1 VKSQVWICVVVYI
14 GKLAFIKENNLNM
27 IKEENMKRTILLDT
41 HPMYSCEIL
50 KKETTKQNTNDIIEH
65 FKRKIEENPEAG
77 FITVFDH
84 YQHTQSLGGEILENI
99 IDAKNLIFCFGHTI
113 KNMEILA
120 FRPKSIAICET
131 EESFVLEFLETPR
144 PEVNAW
150 MQSWIEEIKE

>member
-1 VKSQVWICVVVYI
+1 
-14 GKLAFIKENNLNM
+14 M

-99 IDAKNLIFCFGHTI
+99 IDAKNLIFCFGHSI
-113 KNMEILA
+113 NNMEILA

-150 MQSWIEEIKE
+150 MQSWIKELKE

>member
-1 VKSQVWICVVVYI
+1 
-14 GKLAFIKENNLNM
+14 
-27 IKEENMKRTILLDT
+27 MKKTILLDT

-50 KKETTKQNTNDIIEH
+50 KNETTRQNIDDIIEH
-65 FKRKIEENPEAG
+65 FKHKIEGNPEAG

-99 IDAKNLIFCFGHTI
+99 RDAKNLIFCFGHTI
-113 KNMEILA
+113 KDIEILA

-131 EESFVLEFLETPR
+131 DDSFILEFLETPR

-150 MQSWIEEIKE
+150 MQSWIEELKS

>member
-1 VKSQVWICVVVYI
+1 MILNLKISNFEYQ
-14 GKLAFIKENNLNM
+14 KLAFIKKNNLNM

-50 KKETTKQNTNDIIEH
+50 KKDTTKQNTNDIIEH